1 MALDRDAR
9 VEVNK
14 LAAILRLANA
24 LDADH
29 LQKVK
34 DVRLLPEEGDWV
46 LEVEGAGDLT
56 MERLASLARAD
67 YLTEVFGRKVDLPR
81 DAGAAMAVT
90 AARAKRAAQDGARA
104 VPEPRAVLAGVQR
117 PRAGGGD
124 GPHRRRS
131 STG

>member
-1 MALDRDAR
+1 MALDREAR

-34 DVRLLPEEGDWV
+34 DVRLLPEDGDWV

-56 MERLASLARAD
+56 MERLAVAGARRPHDRGVRPAAA
-67 YLTEVFGRKVDLPR
+67 LPR
-81 DAGAAMAVT
+81 
-90 AARAKRAAQDGARA
+90 GARA
-104 VPEPRAVLAGVQR
+104 RWP
-117 PRAGGGD
+117 
-124 GPHRRRS
+124 
-131 STG
+131 